1 MKQSD
6 LTNRIFG
13 RLDVLGLSEISRNRE
28 EKQRIEAMSKEIYI
42 EFFLN
47 KDDADYWLDNHL
59 REHSDGWSILEAS
72 VRYVNGGWS
81 AGVIFTKNQMELELD
96 NG

>member
-1 MKQSD
+1 MD
-6 LTNRIFG
+6 LYTEK
-13 RLDVLGLSEISRNRE
+13 VLAYKK

-59 REHSDGWSILEAS
+59 REHSFGWSIFEAS

-81 AGVIFTKNQMELELD
+81 AGVIFVKDQMEMELEI
-96 NG
+96 G